1 MEVDGRAAQ
10 IKMKNDNG
18 PTREKDYFVRHEH
31 GSDRIPLEEAQQLPR
46 FPLYGILDNLRS
58 AHNVGS
64 IFRTSDGANIEELAL
79 CGITPQPPHRHLSKT
94 ALGSVDVV
102 RWRHFETVEEAIVDY
117 KARGIFVAALELS
130 ESSSPLWEAQ
140 ISFPLA
146 LVVGN
151 EKDGLSPEIEALCD
165 ATFHLP
171 MLGHKNSLNVSV
183 AWGIAL
189 YEALRR
195 LEPTSGR

>member
-1 MEVDGRAAQ
+1 MRYS
-10 IKMKNDNG
+10 
-18 PTREKDYFVRHEH
+18 PTRPSDYFVRHEC
-31 GSDRIPLEEAQQLPR
+31 GSDRIPMENARDQPH
-46 FPLYGILDNLRS
+46 FPLYGVLDNLRS

-79 CGITPQPPHRHLSKT
+79 CGITPTPPHRHLAKT

-102 RWRHFETVEEAIVDY
+102 RWRHFETVEEAIADY
-117 KARGIFVAALELS
+117 KSRGIFVAALELS
-130 ESSSPLWEAQ
+130 ESSSPLWEAN
-140 ISFPLA
+140 ITFPLA

-151 EKDGLSPEIEALCD
+151 EKDGLAPEIQNLCD
-165 ATFHLP
+165 ATYHLP

-189 YEALRR
+189 YEVLRR
-195 LEPTSGR
+195 LDEQQAG